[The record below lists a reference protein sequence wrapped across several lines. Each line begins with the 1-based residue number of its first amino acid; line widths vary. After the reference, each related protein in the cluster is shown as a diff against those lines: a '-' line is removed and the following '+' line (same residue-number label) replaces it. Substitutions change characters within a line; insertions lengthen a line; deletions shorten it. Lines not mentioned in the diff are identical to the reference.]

1 MMNEGLQEL
10 NNKIKAL
17 HENFKKL
24 EESTK
29 NELQIIRAELEKNQ
43 GEKENEIARGLE
55 SVLNKHLLQLS
66 QRIQTLE
73 EDLQK
78 WPETTKNELQIIR
91 GYLENQGEKENEI
104 ARGLESV
111 LNKHLLQLSQR
122 IQTLEEDVQKWPETT
137 KHELQI
143 IRGYLENQEKKKEE
157 RSRALETELQQ
168 LSQRIQ
174 TLEED
179 LQKWPETTKH
189 ELQIIRGYLENQEK
203 KKEERSRALE
213 TELQQLSP
221 TIQALGQLFRQDF
234 PYHVFLPFRAYLE
247 NNQGI
252 AMQQEEIIHLRVPEL
267 AGGER
272 INIWTDSRRAFGIGP
287 AQGAVWNRRLR
298 EIRGFS
304 RSVSGGEVEWIT
316 PGASENLHA
325 NQDQRTA
332 CLDSLFRSIE
342 GIQRSLDIRAS
353 RTNDLQV
360 LMLTLGVLI
369 SIIILARIF
378 TFPWP

>member
-1 MMNEGLQEL
+1 MALKAAANMFKASAPMVALSLIPEGVAMIRKEIRKRERVKTNKALDSMMNEGLQEL

-247 NNQGI
+247 NNQGLC
-252 AMQQEEIIHLRVPEL
+252 QTLR
-267 AGGER
+267 
-272 INIWTDSRRAFGIGP
+272 NMHSSP
-287 AQGAVWNRRLR
+287 AVHPSKA
-298 EIRGFS
+298 I
-304 RSVSGGEVEWIT
+304 
-316 PGASENLHA
+316 
-325 NQDQRTA
+325 QRT
-332 CLDSLFRSIE
+332 C
-342 GIQRSLDIRAS
+342 
-353 RTNDLQV
+353 
-360 LMLTLGVLI
+360 
-369 SIIILARIF
+369 
-378 TFPWP
+378 

>member
-1 MMNEGLQEL
+1 MALKAAANMFKASAPMVALSLIPEGVAMIRKEIRKRERVKTNKALDSMMNEGLQEL

-247 NNQGI
+247 NNQG
-252 AMQQEEIIHLRVPEL
+252 
-267 AGGER
+267 
-272 INIWTDSRRAFGIGP
+272 
-287 AQGAVWNRRLR
+287 
-298 EIRGFS
+298 FS